1 MSGAIFWFV
10 GMAFGMAVMQ
20 NSTFDIV
27 LCLGL
32 TIVLA
37 IVDIARG

>member
-1 MSGAIFWFV
+1 MSGAIFWCV
-10 GMAFGMAVMQ
+10 GLAFGIAVMR